1 MRISDWSS
9 DVCSSDL
16 LNRGWVEDVDRLHQE
31 GLIDGDDQN
40 TLIRHVEDQRR
51 SLQEELALIVP
62 EYKERIARNGL
73 DGANEWL
80 AARAREL
87 GERDGQQRSEEHTSE
102 IQSLMRNSYA
112 VFCL

>member
-9 DVCSSDL
+9 DVCSSD
-16 LNRGWVEDVDRLHQE
+16 
-31 GLIDGDDQN
+31 
-40 TLIRHVEDQRR
+40 IRHVEDQRR

-62 EYKERIARNGL
+62 EYKERIARSGL

-87 GERDGQQRSEEHTSE
+87 GERDGQQARRVVDSLSTVQDSSACSCYASRPACRQPRPTRTSP
-102 IQSLMRNSYA
+102 SG
-112 VFCL
+112 VV

>member
-16 LNRGWVEDVDRLHQE
+16 RLHQE

-62 EYKERIARNGL
+62 EYKERIARSGL

-87 GERDGQQRSEEHTSE
+87 GERDGQQARRVVDSLSTVQDRSEEHTSAL
-102 IQSLMRNSYA
+102 Q
-112 VFCL
+112 